1 MSDISFRVQVNP
13 EIVKK
18 YNDDKIEKLAG
29 KHGLDKK
36 ELAGD
41 GIDLT
46 EADGMQLNT
55 FKKLSGGTGKIT
67 QATLIKF
74 DDGTETPAQKYA
86 GELKKV
92 LPSSMVVKGP
102 MSQDASETITVQSK
116 YGNTANET
124 FTMVGGT
131 DSNKDGKLDV
141 GSEIAENEL
150 VKTTNDAKELGGK
163 DLQATPD
170 EAVNFFLKKKG
181 VNTSEISVKMENAA
195 PLNSKLN
202 DLMNGIESKK

>member
-18 YNDDKIEKLAG
+18 YNDEKVDKLAG

-41 GIDLT
+41 GIDLG

-74 DDGTETPAQKYA
+74 DDGNETPAQKYA
-86 GELKKV
+86 GELRKV
-92 LPSSMVVKGP
+92 LPSSMSVKGP
-102 MSQDASETITVQSK
+102 MSKDASEVITVQSK

-124 FTMVGGT
+124 FTMVGGS
-131 DSNKDGKLDV
+131 DSNKDGQLDV
-141 GSEIAENEL
+141 GDEISENDL
-150 VKTTNDAKELGGK
+150 VKTTNDAIELGGK
-163 DLQATPD
+163 DLKATPE
-170 EAVNFFLKKKG
+170 EATKFFLKKKG
-181 VNTSEISVKMENAA
+181 INTSEISIKSESAA
-195 PLNSKLN
+195 PLNTKLN
-202 DLMNGIESKK
+202 DLLNGFEEKK